1 MKTKRIDVK
10 TILRTLMP
18 IVLIAAVVL
27 PASGQ
32 AGQQQGSKTI
42 PLSQVER
49 KNRAPVSKDVLKV
62 TLPKPT
68 ETTLPNGLTVLIL
81 EDHRLPTVNAQVQIP
96 GSGAIFEPADRPG
109 LAVITAQMLTLG
121 TTSRTSKQIAEDV
134 DRLGA
139 SVFANS
145 GFGSGASA
153 ISASGLSDNFDQW
166 FTVAVDV
173 LLHPNFP
180 DDELAKLKQR
190 LKANLKQQRS
200 QPGFLVNER
209 FNRAVYGNFPAAV
222 TSMTDAS
229 LDAFTSAELKRW
241 HDARYAPQNA
251 ILGISGDVDSKTL
264 IPKLQKWFAEWQKND
279 ASEKLP
285 SKTTP
290 TTAKQIYL
298 VDRPN
303 SVQTTIAMG
312 NIAIDRW
319 DPDHPTMVVLD
330 QLFGSGPQSR
340 LFMNLRENKGYTY
353 GVYSSFSPVKYAGAW
368 RAGGDVRTEVTDG
381 AMTEFLVELNRLR
394 NEKVSAAELD
404 DAKHAIVSAF
414 ALSLEQPATLLSYAI
429 TRKLYNYPADYW
441 DRYPEHIMAVTAD
454 DIQRVAK
461 KYYNPE
467 TMQIVAVGDASK
479 IKSVMEKYGP
489 VEMYTTDGKPVPKP
503 APGMQMVMVM
513 FPGCGKWGP
522 IEARRTSM
530 TSTRDDSCFL
540 TVNVPF

>member
-1 MKTKRIDVK
+1 MTTTGINLKTV
-10 TILRTLMP
+10 LRTLMSFAL
-18 IVLIAAVVL
+18 VAAVVL
-27 PASGQ
+27 PASAQ
-32 AGQQQGSKTI
+32 AGQQQGTNKAI

-62 TLPKPT
+62 TLPKPV
-68 ETTLPNGLTVLIL
+68 EATLPNGLTVLIL
-81 EDHRLPTVNAQVQIP
+81 EDHRLPTVNAQVQIA
-96 GSGAIFEPADRPG
+96 GSGATFEPTDKPG

-121 TTSRTSKQIAEDV
+121 TASRTSRQIAEDA

-139 SVFANS
+139 NVSANS
-145 GFGSGASA
+145 GFGSGVTG
-153 ISASGLSDNFDQW
+153 INASGLSDNFDQW
-166 FTVAVDV
+166 FAVAVDV
-173 LLHPNFP
+173 LLHPTFP
-180 DDELAKLKQR
+180 DDELAKLKLR
-190 LKANLKQQRS
+190 LKANLKQQRA
-200 QPGFLVNER
+200 QPGFLANER
-209 FNRAVYGNFPAAV
+209 FSRAVFGNFPAAV

-229 LDAFTSAELKRW
+229 VDAFTSAELKRW

-251 ILGISGDVDSKTL
+251 ILGIAGDVDAKTL
-264 IPKLQKWFAEWQKND
+264 IPKLQKWFGEWQRND
-279 ASEKLP
+279 ASAKLL

-303 SVQTTIAMG
+303 SVQTTITMG
-312 NIAIDRW
+312 NIGIDRW

-330 QLFGSGPQSR
+330 EIFGSGPESR

-353 GVYSSFSPVKYAGAW
+353 GVYSSIQAVTYAGAW

-381 AMTEFLVELNRLR
+381 AMTEFLVELNRIR
-394 NEKVSAAELD
+394 NEKVPAAELD

-414 ALSLEQPATLLSYAI
+414 ALSLEQPAQLLSYAI
-429 TRKLYNYPADYW
+429 VRKLYNFPADYW

-454 DIQRVAK
+454 DVQRVAK

-489 VEMYTTDGKPVPKP
+489 VEMYATDGKPAAKAA
-503 APGMQMVMVM
+503 APGM
-513 FPGCGKWGP
+513 
-522 IEARRTSM
+522 
-530 TSTRDDSCFL
+530 
-540 TVNVPF
+540 N